1 MSNLT
6 THLSSATQTISISR
20 DGPARII
27 GERIN
32 PTGRKALSESLARG
46 DFSLIQR
53 DAVAQVEAGAALLD
67 LNVGVPGLDEP
78 ALMAGAIRAISE
90 VTDIPLCLDSANPR
104 ALEAGLRACEGADGT
119 HPKALLNSVNGEEKS
134 LAAILPLVREHHAAV
149 IGLCMDEAGIPE
161 TAQGRLQVAAKIVER
176 AAQMGI
182 PAEDVIVDPLVL
194 AVSAAPGAPQ
204 VTLHAARLIAAEL
217 GVNLTLGASNVSFG
231 LPRREAINLAF
242 LSMAL
247 AHGVTCPIANPLAPG
262 VRETVLA
269 ADLLLGKDE
278 WAMNWIADYR
288 SQQT

>member
-1 MSNLT
+1 MPNLT
-6 THLSSATQTISISR
+6 TTLSSATLTVAIRR

-32 PTGRKALSESLARG
+32 PTGRKALSAALAKG

-53 DAVAQVEAGAALLD
+53 DALAQVEAGAAILD
-67 LNVGVPGLDEP
+67 VNVGVPGLDEP
-78 ALMAGAIRAISE
+78 ALMVGAIRAIRE
-90 VTDIPLCLDSANPR
+90 VTDVPLCLDSTNPR
-104 ALEAGLRACEGADGT
+104 VLEAGLNTYEGADGD
-119 HPKALLNSVNGEEKS
+119 HPKALVNSANGEEKS
-134 LAAILPLVREHHAAV
+134 LAAILPLIRDHGGAV
-149 IGLCMDEAGIPE
+149 IGLCMDDNGIPQ
-161 TAQGRLQVAAKIVER
+161 TAQDRLKVAAKIIER

-182 PAEDVIVDPLVL
+182 AAEDVIIDPLVL
-194 AVSAAPGAPQ
+194 AASAAPGAPQ
-204 VTLHAARLIAAEL
+204 VTLDAAQLIAAEL

-288 SQQT
+288 NRSI